1 MGSES
6 ISGEEIKESAHAEE
20 MRVQDNTLSP
30 ERMKLDPD
38 IVIDRTTTNRKK
50 QERDR
55 KEQRTSDMDVREMTP
70 KKHKRD
76 SMMLVRNTDHSQ
88 PS

>member
-1 MGSES
+1 M
-6 ISGEEIKESAHAEE
+6 K
-20 MRVQDNTLSP
+20 VQDNTLSP
-30 ERMKLDPD
+30 ERIKSDPD
-38 IVIDRTTTNRKK
+38 IVVDRTTTNRKR

-76 SMMLVRNTDHSQ
+76 SMMLVRNTDITQ

>member
-6 ISGEEIKESAHAEE
+6 ISGEEIKESAQAEE
-20 MRVQDNTLSP
+20 IRVQDNTLSP

-50 QERDR
+50 
-55 KEQRTSDMDVREMTP
+55 
-70 KKHKRD
+70 
-76 SMMLVRNTDHSQ
+76 
-88 PS
+88 